1 MKKEDKIL
9 IQEILKINQKDLDRN
24 RFDIIYNVFQQI
36 DDDSLVNRRDYY
48 VTPLFTNILMKM
60 GINPLNFM
68 DMVPPYYAFGLDIK
82 SIVLPNNIK
91 KIDEYAFAECENLTY
106 VKLSN
111 NLEFIGNGAFEGCK
125 NLKQLNIP
133 KSVKHIEDDAF
144 EGCYF
149 EQMSYK

>member
-1 MKKEDKIL
+1 MKEEDKLL
-9 IQEILKINQKDLDRN
+9 IQEILKINQKGLN
-24 RFDIIYNVFQQI
+24 GNKFDTIYDTFQQI
-36 DDDSLVNRRDYY
+36 DDDSLDNRRDYY
-48 VTPLFTNILMKM
+48 VTPLFTNILLKA

-68 DMVPPYYAFGLDIK
+68 DTVPPYYAFGLDIK
-82 SIVLPNNIK
+82 SIALPDNIK

-133 KSVKHIEDDAF
+133 KSVKHIENDAF

-149 EQMSYK
+149 E